1 MLKRWCIFGPFSLC
15 LYLFLVGCAGSV
27 GPDSLTIPAG
37 QYTDAF
43 NAALEVA
50 RANGMDPILRDR
62 RNGII
67 ETDPI
72 IAGTLLEPWYPNTA
86 NLAQGVENTL
96 SQYRMKARF
105 EFIPAG
111 ILPDTGR
118 STAPDLLALGTEP
131 VDLTMSKEPLELR
144 VQVFRERRHTVGQ
157 RLHTWSRQL
166 HSNTRHTFDDE
177 EWEETSTVFWTPEAR
192 DPAAERRF
200 LSQVARDLSLPQ
212 EDQHMASESPSPSR

>member
-1 MLKRWCIFGPFSLC
+1 VLKRRCIFGPFALC
-15 LYLFLVGCAGSV
+15 LYLFLAGCAGSA
-27 GPDSLTIPAG
+27 GPGALTIPAG

-50 RANGMDPILRDR
+50 RANGMDPTLRDR

-67 ETDPI
+67 ETDPV

-86 NLAQGVENTL
+86 NVSQGIENTL

-111 ILPDTGR
+111 LLPDAGT
-118 STAPDLLALGTEP
+118 SMAPDLLALGSEP

-166 HSNTRHTFDDE
+166 HSKTTHAFDDE
-177 EWEETSTVFWTPEAR
+177 DWEESSNVFWTPEAR
-192 DPAAERRF
+192 DPAAEHR
-200 LSQVARDLSLPQ
+200 LLAQIAGDLSLPP
-212 EDQHMASESPSPSR
+212 EDQQMASGSLSP